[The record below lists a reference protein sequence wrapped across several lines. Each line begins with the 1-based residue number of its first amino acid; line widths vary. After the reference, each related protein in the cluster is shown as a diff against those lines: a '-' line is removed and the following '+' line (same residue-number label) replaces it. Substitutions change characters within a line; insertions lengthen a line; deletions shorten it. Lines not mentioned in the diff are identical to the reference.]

1 MAKKALD
8 RIAGYRPGQLVTG
21 IYKGYAGHFGFLITA
36 EAQEDIYIGK
46 GQRGSAMHNDKVQVE
61 VIDSGRGAG
70 RYEGQVVRVLE
81 RANETVVGTFEL
93 QDGFGVVT
101 PDDERLGTDIYIPEG
116 SWLNAKSGAKV
127 LVRLT
132 AWPEP
137 RRMAEGEVAEVLGYE
152 GDTGLDISLIIARHH
167 LPKVFPEEVLQEA
180 EQVAAEPI
188 TAEGRRDFRETTVIT
203 VDGADAKDLDDA
215 VTVRDLA
222 NGNWE
227 LGVHIADVSHYV
239 RPGSALDRE
248 AYRRGTSVYLADRVL
263 PMLPEVL
270 SNGSCSLNPNE
281 DRYTMSAVMEI
292 TPQGKVVRSEIG
304 PGIIR
309 SARRCTYAEIRK
321 ALLEDIYPEDLA
333 AHLPMLRSWQRLT
346 EALIAMR
353 TDRGALNFD
362 FPEYK
367 IILAEDGTPL
377 RIVKRDRTIA
387 ERMIEEAM
395 LIANETVARYI
406 SANERTAIF
415 RVHQTPDKDKLQIV
429 IDLMRAQGVEPD
441 LKEPIEP
448 LAVQRLLQQ
457 AQEQELG
464 PIVEMMTLRSLPQA
478 YYDIVNWG
486 HFGLASECYTH
497 FTSPIRRYPDLN
509 VHRLIRQL
517 QAGERQNA
525 RLKARLADVAA
536 QSSMAER
543 RAVEAERETNDLK
556 RVEYM
561 APFVGE
567 AFDATVTGMTGFG
580 IFVGLENGAEGLIRR
595 GDIEDGQA
603 SFDERDYTY
612 KNHNGEVLYRLGDS
626 VRVTLAKAD
635 IANRRL
641 DFVLG
646 EYESLAALQAASER
660 QANAGSGKEKK
671 KSKSRD
677 KAKSGGKSGRGGKT
691 AERKKRHK
699 HRSKRR

>member
-1 MAKKALD
+1 MARKALD
-8 RIAGYRPGQLVTG
+8 RVAGYRPGQLVTG

-61 VIDSGRGAG
+61 VIDSGRSAG

-93 QDGFGVVT
+93 QDGFAVVT
-101 PDDERLGTDIYIPEG
+101 PDDERLGTDVYIPEG
-116 SWLNAKSGAKV
+116 SWLDAKSGAKV

-167 LPKVFPEEVLQEA
+167 LPKVFPEEVLREA

-215 VTVRDLA
+215 VTVRDLP

-281 DRYTMSAVMEI
+281 ERYTMSAVMEI
-292 TPQGKVVRSEIG
+292 TPRGDVVRSEIG

-333 AHLPMLRSWQRLT
+333 AHLPMLRSWKRLT

-353 TDRGALNFD
+353 AARGALNFD

-429 IDLMRAQGVEPD
+429 IDLMRARGVEPD

-457 AQEQELG
+457 AQVHGLG

-612 KNHNGEVLYRLGDS
+612 RNRNGEVLYCLGDS

-635 IANRRL
+635 IENRRL

-660 QANAGSGKEKK
+660 QARVGSDKGKK

-677 KAKSGGKSGRGGKT
+677 KAKHGGKSGRGGKT